1 MRTITTGGPR
11 RDLRAVVREEC
22 ANWNSRDGEC
32 LWGHSCHVLG
42 GQRCTYFERAVLPAW
57 PNVAAEYKR
66 ATAQSHLV
74 GIMVQENSD
83 SG

>member
-1 MRTITTGGPR
+1 MRTITSRGPR

-22 ANWNSRDGEC
+22 ANWSSREGEC

-42 GQRCTYFERAVLPAW
+42 GQPCAYFERAVLPAW
-57 PNVAAEYKR
+57 PRVAAEYKR

-74 GIMVQENSD
+74 GIMVQEDGD